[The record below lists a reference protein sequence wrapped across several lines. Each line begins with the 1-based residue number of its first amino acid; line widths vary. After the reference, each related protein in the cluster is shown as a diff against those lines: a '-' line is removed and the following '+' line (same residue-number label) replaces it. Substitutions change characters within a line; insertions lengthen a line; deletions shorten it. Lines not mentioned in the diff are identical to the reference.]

1 MLEYFNNKLITVI
14 DGKHT
19 KEEILKIMVDLIGE
33 NSDALSSDALSNKED
48 FLENILNREK
58 VGSTGIGLGIAL
70 PHARCENIKKI
81 VVAVALLK
89 EPINFNSLDGESVKL
104 LVMLGAP
111 KSQGAEYLSLVGTLM
126 RTFRNTESRNT
137 LLEASNQQELI
148 EAIAELNK

>member
-33 NSDALSSDALSNKED
+33 NSDALSNKED

-126 RTFRNTESRNT
+126 RTFRNKEARNT

>member
-89 EPINFNSLDGESVKL
+89 EPINFNSLDGENVKL

-111 KSQGAEYLSLVGTLM
+111 KNQGAEYLSLVGTLM
-126 RTFRNTESRNT
+126 RTFRNKEARNT

-148 EAIAELNK
+148 EAIAELNR

>member
-19 KEEILKIMVDLIGE
+19 KKEILNIMVDLIAN
-33 NSDALSSDALSNKED
+33 NSDALPDKKD

-58 VGSTGIGLGIAL
+58 VGSTGIGMGIAL

-89 EPINFNSLDGESVKL
+89 ESINFNSLDGENVKL
-104 LVMLGAP
+104 LVMVGAP
-111 KSQGAEYLSLVGTLM
+111 KNQGAEYLSLVGTLM
-126 RTFRNTESRNT
+126 RTFRNKEARNT

-148 EAIAELNK
+148 EAIAELNR

>member
-148 EAIAELNK
+148 EAIAELNR